1 VTLRPRS
8 RTTRSRRSLFPADE
22 RRDALVVVGFIGAIA
37 LLAVGLVLAIGLAY
51 YDQNLRPLAHVG
63 SQEISPAM
71 VRDRTALDQGRFA
84 RDDGRLGVLQINNEI
99 DVATMNAKKNDID
112 SKKQQLTSDLV
123 SEELIDLIFQSQL
136 AAQEAVSPSDADIGA
151 ALDREFNTPER
162 RHILVISVKPEV
174 TGDAARP
181 TIAQRAAAV
190 EDAKKALAAL
200 QSGADWA
207 TVAAQYSDDPSAT
220 TGGDG
225 GLISENN
232 PTDPGWTKALFALPQ
247 GGTTGVVGALGCARS
262 DAGDCVYR
270 IGRVVEIQ
278 PGQLDQAYR
287 DGILAKMSRER
298 VREIVGWELA
308 ASRLR
313 DTITTRITSG
323 AIDQVHL
330 AEIVIRN
337 TEATGDEG
345 DTGAS
350 PSPSADP
357 AAEGEVHY
365 AQILYA
371 PKDDPQGTSALPSD
385 DPSWT
390 TAENDA
396 KAAFDQLNA
405 LTDPKARSDK
415 FAEIAKAQS
424 DDDASKA
431 DGGDVAFTTRDLIPS
446 EVAKALFDSPHQ
458 EGDLIGPVRD
468 ESGWYVLLFHE
479 RRGTPQERL
488 TELKNQLA
496 AGPDWNAL
504 VNKYSDAEA
513 ADKVD
518 GGDIGWYSRD
528 MLKQVESDTVDKLF
542 ALQAGQVSEP
552 IVFGTDTLIF
562 KALDHTTRELDPNQL
577 VQLNDPEFGAF
588 SDWYSDKKTAAEAD
602 HTITRASDEALP
614 VEPTDTP

>member
-8 RTTRSRRSLFPADE
+8 RTTRSRRSLFPADD
-22 RRDALVVVGFIGAIA
+22 RRDSLVIVGFIGLIA
-37 LLAVGLVLAIGLAY
+37 LLVVGLPLAIGLAY

-71 VRDRTALDQGRFA
+71 VRDRTALDQERIS
-84 RDDGRLGVLQINNEI
+84 RDDGRLGVLQVNNEI
-99 DVATMNAKKNDID
+99 DVTTMN
-112 SKKQQLTSDLV
+112 SKKSELESKSQQLTSDSV

-136 AAQEAVSPSDADIGA
+136 AAQEGVTPSDADISA
-151 ALDREFNTPER
+151 AVDREFNTPER
-162 RHILVISVKPEV
+162 RHILVISVKPEI

-181 TIAQRAAAV
+181 TIAQRAVAI

-200 QSGADWA
+200 QSGTDWA
-207 TVAAQYSDDPSAT
+207 AVAAQYSDDPNAT

-232 PTDPGWTKALFALPQ
+232 PTDPGWVKALFALPQ
-247 GGTTGVVGALGCARS
+247 GGTTGVVGALGCARA

-278 PGQLDQAYR
+278 PGQVDQAYR
-287 DGILAKMSRER
+287 DRILAKMSQDRM
-298 VREIVGWELA
+298 REIVGWELA
-308 ASRLR
+308 ANRLR
-313 DTITTRITSG
+313 DTITARVTSG

-345 DTGAS
+345 DGAS

-357 AAEGEVHY
+357 AADGEVHY
-365 AQILYA
+365 SQILYA

-396 KAAFDQLNA
+396 NAAFEQLNA

-431 DGGDVAFTTRDLIPS
+431 DGGDVAFTTRDLVPS

-458 EGDLIGPVRD
+458 DGDLIGPVRD
-468 ESGWYVLLFHE
+468 EFGWYVLLFHE

-488 TELKNQLA
+488 TELKNELA
-496 AGPDWNAL
+496 AGADWNTL
-504 VNKYSDAEA
+504 VEKYSDAET

-528 MLKQVESDTVDKLF
+528 MLKQVEPETVDKLF

-552 IVFGTDTLIF
+552 IVFGTDSLIF
-562 KALDHTTRELDPNQL
+562 KALDHASRELDPNQL
-577 VQLNDPEFGAF
+577 VQLNDPDFGAF
-588 SDWYSDKKTAAEAD
+588 NDWYSDKKTEAEANKV
-602 HTITRASDEALP
+602 ITRASDEALP

>member
-8 RTTRSRRSLFPADE
+8 RTTRSRRSLFPADD
-22 RRDALVVVGFIGAIA
+22 RRDALVVIGFIGLIA

-63 SQEISPAM
+63 TQEISPAM
-71 VRDRTALDQGRFA
+71 VRDRTALDQARFS
-84 RDDGRLGVLQINNEI
+84 RDEGRLGVLQINNEI
-99 DVATMNAKKNDID
+99 DVATMNTKKSDIE
-112 SKKQQLTSDLV
+112 SKAQQLTSDSV
-123 SEELIDLIFQSQL
+123 SEGLIDLVFQSQL
-136 AAQEAVSPSDADIGA
+136 AGPEGVSPSDADITTA
-151 ALDREFNTPER
+151 VDREFNTPER

-181 TIAQRAAAV
+181 SIAQRAAAI

-232 PTDPGWTKALFALPQ
+232 PTDPGWVKALFALPQ
-247 GGTTGVVGALGCARS
+247 GGTTGIVGALGCARA

-287 DGILAKMSRER
+287 DGILAKASQER
-298 VREIVGWELA
+298 VRQIVGWELA

-313 DTITTRITSG
+313 DTITARITTG
-323 AIDQVHL
+323 AVDQVHL

-337 TEATGDEG
+337 TEATGDEE
-345 DTGAS
+345 DGAT
-350 PSPSADP
+350 PAPSADP
-357 AAEGEVHY
+357 AEQGEVHY

-405 LTDPKARSDK
+405 LTDLKARSDK

-431 DGGDVAFTTRDLIPS
+431 DGGDVPFTTRDLIPS

-488 TELKNQLA
+488 TELKNELA
-496 AGPDWNAL
+496 AGADWNTL
-504 VNKYSDAEA
+504 VDKYSDADP

-518 GGDIGWYSRD
+518 GADIGWYSRD
-528 MLKQVESDTVDKLF
+528 MLKQVEPETVDKLF

-552 IVFGTDTLIF
+552 IVFGTDSLIF
-562 KALDHTTRELDPNQL
+562 KALEHTSRELDPNQL
-577 VQLNDPEFGAF
+577 VQLNDPDFGAF

-602 HTITRASDEALP
+602 HTISRASDEALP
-614 VEPTDTP
+614 VETTDTP